1 MSLTTTALRLSCEA
15 TPSKTLVG
23 GEDTLMAARASSL
36 VEVNS
41 DEDRT
46 SSSSPGGA
54 SSVGG
59 KKMMERTES
68 LVSDV
73 LSFYSMDGLDTD
85 RASSKVSFGGL
96 TSPQS
101 LRSQGCNSI
110 DIFLNPESGP
120 EPGPSHVWCFET
132 CLNF

>member
-1 MSLTTTALRLSCEA
+1 
-15 TPSKTLVG
+15 
-23 GEDTLMAARASSL
+23 MAARASSL

-46 SSSSPGGA
+46 SSSPGGA

-73 LSFYSMDGLDTD
+73 LSFYSMDGLNDD
-85 RASSKVSFGGL
+85 GRASSKVSFGGL

-110 DIFLNPESGP
+110 DIFIGPESGP
-120 EPGPSHVWCFET
+120 EPDPSHFWSFE
-132 CLNF
+132 NI